1 MCGWLAYT
9 ASSFEEAIMFLCS
22 STPFL
27 IPGNN
32 RLDSKENALISY
44 THHAAVTR
52 TTDTVQYNDAP
63 KVSEQRATTN
73 AYFLVNL
80 NLRQNT
86 IILQAP

>member
-1 MCGWLAYT
+1 MMWV
-9 ASSFEEAIMFLCS
+9 
-22 STPFL
+22 L
-27 IPGNN
+27 IVLTGEQNGHYE
-32 RLDSKENALISY
+32 RAMVRADW
-44 THHAAVTR
+44 
-52 TTDTVQYNDAP
+52 YNDAP